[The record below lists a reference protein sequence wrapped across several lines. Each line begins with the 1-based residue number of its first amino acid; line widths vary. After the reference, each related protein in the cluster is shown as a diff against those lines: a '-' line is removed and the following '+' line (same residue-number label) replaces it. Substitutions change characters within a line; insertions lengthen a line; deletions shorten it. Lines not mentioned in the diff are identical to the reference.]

1 MVLPLLGDAQIVH
14 LETFYRQHHPNLGE
28 LTLIHRP
35 VLIDGSRD
43 VSSRPPP
50 ELGEHDP
57 DIIGG

>member
-35 VLIDGSRD
+35 GVDRRESR
-43 VSSRPPP
+43 
-50 ELGEHDP
+50 
-57 DIIGG
+57 